1 MSNREQGFTLAEVLV
16 ASVITAVVAGGTATA
31 FVAAARMTRA
41 QSNPGTAEAS
51 VYARETA
58 ERFRNRM
65 ACDGGWFTADAAC
78 TPTPAIPVSWTA
90 DPLPSPTA
98 AGSESVLKTGARRC
112 YRITPAECDGVPP
125 SGDCLGVEVRVCWNN
140 DFTNCP
146 C

>member
-1 MSNREQGFTLAEVLV
+1 MSDREQGFTLAEVLV

-51 VYARETA
+51 VYARQTA

-65 ACDGGWFTADAAC
+65 ACDDPWFDAAC
-78 TPTPAIPVSWTA
+78 QPTNIPSGWNA

-112 YRITPAECDGVPP
+112 YRITPQECDGAPP